1 MLSVSFCK
9 VVKWFAPRTRE
20 TSQPMWGPPCSYR
33 LQSQMCL
40 KLLELSWDH
49 SWPWLSFSPLNLG
62 SKWLKICAQLM
73 ASAQKE
79 FTVLDRWKTCG
90 KHVENMW
97 KQCKWLC
104 NQRDLKLLG
113 QPSNLWTVS
122 ITETKCLEVT
132 TRTVPDSMSSF
143 NRFELCL
150 YRFGF
155 GQLPLWS
162 SDNSAH
168 AYVWQ

>member
-1 MLSVSFCK
+1 
-9 VVKWFAPRTRE
+9 
-20 TSQPMWGPPCSYR
+20 MWGPPCSYR

-97 KQCKWLC
+97 KTC
-104 NQRDLKLLG
+104 G
-113 QPSNLWTVS
+113 
-122 ITETKCLEVT
+122 
-132 TRTVPDSMSSF
+132 
-143 NRFELCL
+143 
-150 YRFGF
+150 
-155 GQLPLWS
+155 
-162 SDNSAH
+162 NSANGF
-168 AYVWQ
+168 AIRETWNSLDSPRIFEPSPLLKRSALRWQPGLSQIQWVPSIGLNFVYIGLGLDSFPFGLQITLLMLMFDNKDPVLKTGSVRLTV